1 MIVPQDLLLPRR
13 SLDAGGSR
21 WTRRILVCAH
31 SINTLSSKR
40 RLLKPIDRSA
50 LVFLHAGRRWL
61 ESIAQKAFRI
71 QVLSRYELFSALINS
86 LFLFSFYDALGVDLH
101 GVTLDGRDAV
111 ALGVH
116 VVETGW
122 VVMLR
127 QSRPLVCA

>member
-1 MIVPQDLLLPRR
+1 M
-13 SLDAGGSR
+13 
-21 WTRRILVCAH
+21 
-31 SINTLSSKR
+31 
-40 RLLKPIDRSA
+40 
-50 LVFLHAGRRWL
+50 FLHAGRRWL

-111 ALGVH
+111 ALGVY